1 MLTSM
6 NTRLRNIEANGLRFA
21 YLETGPA
28 NGPLV
33 LCVHGFPDCA
43 HTWRHLTPELVEA
56 GYRVVAPWQ
65 RGYAPTSVPADGQ
78 YQGGALAADLI
89 ALHEALG
96 GDGEAVL
103 IGHDFGA
110 TAAYGAAAYA
120 PNRWRKVVTIAIPP
134 AGAMAEK
141 IMSYDQLRR
150 SWYAYFFQNPMADR
164 IVAADG
170 LAFIDRFW
178 KDWSPDYD
186 AADDLVEAKA
196 AIKAPEHLAA
206 AIAYYRSMFG
216 AIAQDEKLAQIQKA
230 VAQSTPQPALYL
242 HGVDDECMGIEL
254 AENAERFFPAAG
266 SRVLRIE
273 DAGHFVHLERPDV
286 VNGAITDFLA
296 EKA

>member
-1 MLTSM
+1 MSTK
-6 NTRLRNIEANGLRFA
+6 TYHIEANGLRFA
-21 YLETGPA
+21 YLETGPLD
-28 NGPLV
+28 GPLA

-43 HTWRHLTPELVEA
+43 HTWRHLTPALVEA

-65 RGYAPTSVPADGQ
+65 RGYAPTSIPADGQ
-78 YQGGALAADLI
+78 YQSGALVADLI

-96 GDGEAVL
+96 GDEKAVL

-120 PNRWRKVVTIAIPP
+120 PDRWHKVVTIAIPP

-150 SWYAYFFQNPMADR
+150 SWYAYFFQNPMADK
-164 IVAADG
+164 IVAADD

-186 AADDLVEAKA
+186 ADDDLPEAK
-196 AIKAPEHLAA
+196 KALKSPDHLAA
-206 AIAYYRSMFG
+206 AIGYYRSMFG
-216 AIAQDEKLAQIQKA
+216 VIPQDKKLADVQKA
-230 VAQSTPQPALYL
+230 VAQPTPQPALYV

-254 AENAERFFPAAG
+254 AENAERFFPASA
-266 SRVLRIE
+266 SRVIRVE
-273 DAGHFVHLERPDV
+273 DAGHFVHLERPKV
-286 VNGAITDFLA
+286 VNEAITAFLT
-296 EKA
+296 ETT